1 MRETGTT
8 GISLE
13 LRLVVLLLVFS
24 VTIILSISLI
34 LVATGVFN
42 AGLRESAALFSKELI
57 HLSQNIN
64 DAFSNLSLSSVT
76 LAKSASVSIEK
87 TLAQAGI
94 SPSEL
99 SKRPEVLEAVL
110 TLEFGTLLDSL
121 QQSKSS
127 GAFLILNATVN
138 PGISGAG
145 TSKAG
150 LYLKN
155 MEAAAVH
162 SAYYDIRY
170 LRGPAS
176 IARSK
181 KMTLLPQ
188 WEMEFQ
194 VSDADYFSTPVQTV
208 QAVQAAQ
215 TGGGT
220 RLPLSRLYYWC
231 PRTEF
236 HDSDSAM
243 LCSVPLI
250 ASDGTIMGVAGFEM
264 ESMLFK
270 SSYSPD
276 NSSQTRIFCLLAPCE
291 GDNLI
296 VGKSMYAGSSL
307 AGNVLPSAPLTAPV
321 TAHLTAHRNKA
332 GLNRYTYAEN
342 SYLGLDSRITLY
354 PADSP
359 YEKEEWTVALLV
371 PEADLSP
378 QMARQNRSIALLLL
392 LLTGACVALSVR
404 ISRLYLQPVT
414 EAFDTIRSKT
424 TAQHSKT
431 RIPEIDDL
439 MEFLAKED
447 HATEEATAL
456 ASGSGKVRGETAGAV
471 AGTGTGV
478 ISGADTGT
486 IIGTVAGTGT
496 VIGTVAGTVVGTVVG
511 TVGGTVGSQTPPRRV
526 TGEAARDIQRP
537 DAVSRAHSTAMF
549 ETFVKNIKTLSKAER
564 AVFDL
569 YMEGHT
575 AKEIAEILFL
585 SINTIKTHN
594 KRIYIKLN
602 VSSRK
607 ELLVY
612 IGMMQE
618 LEQRTLPSS

>member
-1 MRETGTT
+1 MKRLLERLKSTMRETGTT

-208 QAVQAAQ
+208 QAAQ

-296 VGKSMYAGSSL
+296 VGKAMYAGSSL
-307 AGNVLPSAPLTAPV
+307 AGNVLRSAPLTASV

-378 QMARQNRSIALLLL
+378 LMARQNRSIALLLL

-439 MEFLAKED
+439 MEYLAKED
-447 HATEEATAL
+447 EAAEEAAAL
-456 ASGSGKVRGETAGAV
+456 ALGKVRGEAG
-471 AGTGTGV
+471 
-478 ISGADTGT
+478 GA
-486 IIGTVAGTGT
+486 IAGTGT
-496 VIGTVAGTVVGTVVG
+496 VIGTV
-511 TVGGTVGSQTPPRRV
+511 GSETPRRA

-537 DAVSRAHSTAMF
+537 DPVSRAHSTAMF

-575 AKEIAEILFL
+575 AKEIAQILFL

-618 LEQRTLPSS
+618 LEQRRLPSS